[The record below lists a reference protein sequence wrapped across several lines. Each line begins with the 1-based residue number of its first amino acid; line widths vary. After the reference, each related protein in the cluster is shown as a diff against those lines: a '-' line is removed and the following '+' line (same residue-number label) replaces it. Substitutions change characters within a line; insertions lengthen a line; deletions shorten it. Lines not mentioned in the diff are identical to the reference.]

1 VSALVKFENGYVS
14 FKCPGCR
21 LHHTLPVQ
29 GAGTTWQFNG
39 DVESPT
45 LSPSIL
51 ARGGCCYEP
60 DWHEQERRRH
70 PGPEHCDKYH
80 PDEDGISFCHV
91 CHSFVRD
98 GQIEFLSDCTHALA
112 GTTVPLTPDER

>member
-1 VSALVKFENGYVS
+1 MS

-21 LHHTLPVQ
+21 LYHTLPVQ

-51 ARGGCCYEP
+51 ARGGCCYESE
-60 DWHEQERRRH
+60 WHVQEKRRH
-70 PGPEHCDKYH
+70 LGPEHCDKHH
-80 PDEDGISFCHV
+80 PDEDGVSMCHT
-91 CHSFVRD
+91 CHSFVRE
-98 GQIEFLSDCTHALA
+98 GQIEFLSDYTHALA
-112 GTTVPLTPDER
+112 GTTVPLTPAMH